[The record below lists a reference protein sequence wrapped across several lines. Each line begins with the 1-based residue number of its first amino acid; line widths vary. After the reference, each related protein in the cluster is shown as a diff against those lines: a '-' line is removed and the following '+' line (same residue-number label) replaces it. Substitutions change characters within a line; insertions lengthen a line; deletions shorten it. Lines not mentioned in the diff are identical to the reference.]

1 MVLAMLLGQIL
12 FILAALGI
20 AGATAVGLVYGIVK
34 IVLYKVTGRALK
46 PVPEPGSSEWL
57 LTDTLTR
64 VDMARPSL
72 LTERAAHTTRDPV
85 VNIASDRYRVTRL
98 NESRF
103 LVTHV
108 AEGRRLGTFELDGNG
123 RFQEVLPQ
131 PDDPANAKLL
141 VQIAVVS
148 SFVRR
153 TAA

>member
-1 MVLAMLLGQIL
+1 MFVAMLLGQIL

-34 IVLYKVTGRALK
+34 VVLYKITGRALK
-46 PVPEPGSSEWL
+46 PLPEPGSSEWL

-72 LTERAAHTTRDPV
+72 LTERTPRTTRDPV
-85 VNIASDRYRVTRL
+85 VSIASDRYRVTRL

>member
-1 MVLAMLLGQIL
+1 MLLGQIL

-20 AGATAVGLVYGIVK
+20 AGATCVGLLYGIFK
-34 IVLYKVTGRALK
+34 LVLYKLTGRALK
-46 PVPEPGSSEWL
+46 PLPEPGSSEWL

-72 LTERAAHTTRDPV
+72 LTERSPSTTRDPV
-85 VNIASDRYRVTRL
+85 VSIASDRYRVTRL
-98 NESRF
+98 DAARF

-108 AEGRRLGTFELDGNG
+108 GEGRRLGTFELDGNG

-131 PDDPANAKLL
+131 PDDPTNAKLL

-153 TAA
+153 SAA